1 MNNME
6 KVETEKN
13 HLSVSETSSNQVPTS
28 IILGVKKGEEKKWKD
43 PFLVAANPRSRASA
57 LFGERWARE
66 AASDDIMQCHIG
78 FL

>member
-28 IILGVKKGEEKKWKD
+28 IILGVKEGEEKK
-43 PFLVAANPRSRASA
+43 
-57 LFGERWARE
+57 
-66 AASDDIMQCHIG
+66 
-78 FL
+78 